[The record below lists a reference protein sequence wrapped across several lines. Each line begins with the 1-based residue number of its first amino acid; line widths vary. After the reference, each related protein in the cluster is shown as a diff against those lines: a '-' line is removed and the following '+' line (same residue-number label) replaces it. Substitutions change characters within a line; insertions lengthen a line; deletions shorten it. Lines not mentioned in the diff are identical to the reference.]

1 MASTRSMSACARDQ
15 ILNAGKWALMFIGSA
30 PRIAL
35 KPECIS
41 PQIARQCARARMSAG
56 SSWALGLISLRYSPM
71 ASVSQTFT
79 PLCCSEGTS
88 IEADSSSI
96 SAFMA
101 GSSGEMTFSVNS
113 SPARRAISQPRRAQA
128 P

>member
-1 MASTRSMSACARDQ
+1 MSVCARDQ
-15 ILNAGKWALMFIGSA
+15 ILKAGKCALMFIGSD
-30 PRIAL
+30 PRIEP

-41 PQIARQCARARMSAG
+41 PQIARQCARAFASAG
-56 SSWALGLISLRYSPM
+56 SNWALGLTSFRYSPM
-71 ASVSQTFT
+71 ARVSQTLT
-79 PLCCSEGTS
+79 PLCCSAGTS

-101 GSSGEMTFSVNS
+101 GSSGEITFSVKS
-113 SPARRAISQPRRAQA
+113 RPASRAISQPRRAQA